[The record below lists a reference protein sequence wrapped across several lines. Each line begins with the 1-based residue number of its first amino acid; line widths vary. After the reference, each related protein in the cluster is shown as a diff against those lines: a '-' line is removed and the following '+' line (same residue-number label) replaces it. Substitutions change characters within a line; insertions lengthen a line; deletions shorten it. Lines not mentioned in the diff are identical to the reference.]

1 VERRLARRVARR
13 VVRRVV
19 RRAVRKVVRRVV
31 RRVASQSRPNPIRHQ
46 ARQINQ
52 AHKKVRSHRLHVP
65 EPTASPAAR
74 KAAPV
79 AVAAV
84 SQGQAAEKA
93 PGKVEAK
100 GSPVRRA
107 GKAKASLT
115 KVPSLGMGPRV
126 WVIQPKVV
134 VRHQAKKGPA
144 KWLLKRTDRSQPMV
158 VMGNNLAVARKAVA
172 RKAVAR
178 KAVAR
183 KAVARKAVARKAV
196 ARKAVVRLRGRLAS
210 LIRLANLQPQAVR
223 MHRGAAALPVGMAPR
238 HPLAHRLQERFP
250 RKKPNGENKIF
261 LTREMPR
268 TSLWN
273 TCERL
278 LTPVAM
284 MCSLNSA
291 GPQSRRERF

>member
-1 VERRLARRVARR
+1 MSRVARRLVRRVERRVERRLVRRVVRRVVRRLARRVARR

-19 RRAVRKVVRRVV
+19 
-31 RRVASQSRPNPIRHQ
+31 SQSQQNLIRHQ

-107 GKAKASLT
+107 GKTKPSLAE
-115 KVPSLGMGPRV
+115 VRSLGMGPRI
-126 WVIQPKVV
+126 WVIQPKVA

-144 KWLLKRTDRSQPMV
+144 KWLLKRTDRSQPMA
-158 VMGNNLAVARKAVA
+158 VMGNNLAVAR
-172 RKAVAR
+172 
-178 KAVAR
+178 
-183 KAVARKAVARKAV
+183 
-196 ARKAVVRLRGRLAS
+196 LRGRLTS

-250 RKKPNGENKIF
+250 RKKPNGENRIF

-278 LTPVAM
+278 LTPIAM

>member
-1 VERRLARRVARR
+1 V
-13 VVRRVV
+13 
-19 RRAVRKVVRRVV
+19 
-31 RRVASQSRPNPIRHQ
+31 
-46 ARQINQ
+46 
-52 AHKKVRSHRLHVP
+52 
-65 EPTASPAAR
+65 
-74 KAAPV
+74 
-79 AVAAV
+79 
-84 SQGQAAEKA
+84 EKA
-93 PGKVEAK
+93 QGKVEAK

-115 KVPSLGMGPRV
+115 KVRSLGMGPRV
-126 WVIQPKVV
+126 WVIQPKVA

-144 KWLLKRTDRSQPMV
+144 KWLLKRTDRSQTMA

-172 RKAVAR
+172 R
-178 KAVAR
+178 
-183 KAVARKAVARKAV
+183 
-196 ARKAVVRLRGRLAS
+196 LRGRLTS
-210 LIRLANLQPQAVR
+210 LIRLANWQPQAVR
-223 MHRGAAALPVGMAPR
+223 MHRVAAALPVGMAPR
-238 HPLAHRLQERFP
+238 HPLGHRLQERFP

>member
-1 VERRLARRVARR
+1 
-13 VVRRVV
+13 
-19 RRAVRKVVRRVV
+19 
-31 RRVASQSRPNPIRHQ
+31 
-46 ARQINQ
+46 
-52 AHKKVRSHRLHVP
+52 
-65 EPTASPAAR
+65 
-74 KAAPV
+74 
-79 AVAAV
+79 VAAV

-93 PGKVEAK
+93 QGKVEAK

-115 KVPSLGMGPRV
+115 KVRSLGMGPRV

-144 KWLLKRTDRSQPMV
+144 KWLLKRTDRSQPMA
-158 VMGNNLAVARKAVA
+158 VMGNNLAVAR
-172 RKAVAR
+172 
-178 KAVAR
+178 
-183 KAVARKAVARKAV
+183 
-196 ARKAVVRLRGRLAS
+196 LRGRLTS

-250 RKKPNGENKIF
+250 RKKPNGENRIF

-278 LTPVAM
+278 LTPIAM